1 MATVDRAAATIC
13 VAQMEKLEHGRDM
26 DFLEPQDESM
36 VIIRTPL
43 SENQLSLVY
52 IVSED
57 TCLFNQSG
65 CPKLVGALEYYSKG
79 WSKGL
84 VQLKLFHTP
93 STLLDLVDCDRLLA
107 N

>member
-1 MATVDRAAATIC
+1 MMATVNRAAATIC
-13 VAQMEKLEHGRDM
+13 VAQMEKLEHGHDM

-65 CPKLVGALEYYSKG
+65 CLEIG
-79 WSKGL
+79 WSIRILQQG
-84 VQLKLFHTP
+84 VE
-93 STLLDLVDCDRLLA
+93 
-107 N
+107 